1 MPNRFA
7 RLPEAV
13 VGVVRVSRGAACLLL
28 VGLAGCASGPAPYPF
43 AHEPIGTA
51 EQVYAGTLRPDL
63 AVNTYRNIDRLF
75 PSRTIKAGR
84 HSQELP
90 RADTP
95 LTDLTFSYQG
105 RAYNLP
111 EFLALDSITGL
122 LIIRDGEILHES
134 YQRGNTSQTRWMS
147 MSVAKSVT
155 STLAG
160 IAIKEGRIKSVDSQ
174 VIDYLPA
181 LKGTAY
187 DGVSVRNLLMM
198 ASGAKWSETSTDPAS
213 DRRALLRIQMAQQPG
228 AALVLMSH
236 LTRANAPGTVFNYNT
251 GEAQVL
257 GELVRAAV
265 GKPLA
270 QYFSEKVWQP
280 YGMEA
285 DATWWLDSPD
295 GMEIG
300 GSGIAA
306 TLRDYGRFGLFFMNN
321 GVVDGQS
328 ILPEHWVHDATTAKT
343 LASGKEAGYG
353 YMWWTASTK
362 GSLQDHAYAATGLQ
376 GQNIYVDPVEK
387 VVIVTFGA
395 QPKPLNKDAINPM
408 VFFDAVV
415 DTLRKQD
422 AVGPVV
428 TAGRGGRVQ
437 P

>member
-1 MPNRFA
+1 MLQGF
-7 RLPEAV
+7 
-13 VGVVRVSRGAACLLL
+13 VRIGCGQSSVRGALLL
-28 VGLAGCASGPAPYPF
+28 AIAIGLWGCASKPAPYPF
-43 AHEPIGTA
+43 ANQPIGTA
-51 EQVYAGTLRPDL
+51 EAMYAGTLSPDI

-75 PSRTIKAGR
+75 PSRVIKAGG
-84 HSQELP
+84 HAQPLP
-90 RADTP
+90 YAKTP
-95 LTDLTFSYQG
+95 LTDIKFTYQG
-105 RAYNLP
+105 RAYSLA

-122 LIIRDGEILHES
+122 LVIRDGEIVHES
-134 YQRGNTSQTRWMS
+134 YQRGNTAQTRWMS

-160 IAIKEGRIKSVDSQ
+160 IAIQEGRIKGLDAQ
-174 VIDYLPA
+174 VVDYLPQ

-198 ASGAKWSETSTDPAS
+198 ASGAKWNETATDPTS
-213 DRRALLRIQMAQQPG
+213 DRRALLRLQMAQQPG

-236 LTRANAPGTVFNYNT
+236 LQRASAPGTVFNYNT

-257 GELVRAAV
+257 GELVRAAT
-265 GKPLA
+265 GKPLSQYLA
-270 QYFSEKVWQP
+270 QKVWQP

-295 GMEIG
+295 GTEIG

-306 TLRDYGRFGLFFMNN
+306 TLRDYGRFGMFFMDN
-321 GVVDGQS
+321 GLVDGRT
-328 ILPEHWVHDATTAKT
+328 ILPPHWVADATTSKT
-343 LASGKEAGYG
+343 LANGKEAGYG

-362 GSLQDHAYAATGLQ
+362 GSLQDHAYAAVGLL
-376 GQNIYVDPVEK
+376 GQNIYIDPVQK
-387 VVIVTFGA
+387 VVIVTFAA
-395 QPKPLNKDAINPM
+395 QPRPLNKDAINPM

-428 TAGRGGRVQ
+428 TAGRSR

>member
-1 MPNRFA
+1 MLQGFVRA
-7 RLPEAV
+7 WHGL
-13 VGVVRVSRGAACLLL
+13 VGVRPVALLAAAIGLAAC
-28 VGLAGCASGPAPYPF
+28 ASKPAPYPF
-43 AHEPIGTA
+43 AHQPIGTA
-51 EQVYAGTLRPDL
+51 EEVYAGTLRPDI

-75 PSRTIKAGR
+75 PSRVIKAGGEVD
-84 HSQELP
+84 ELP

-95 LTDLTFSYQG
+95 LTDIKFTYQG
-105 RAYNLP
+105 RAYNLA

-122 LIIRDGEILHES
+122 LVIRDGEIVHES

-160 IAIKEGRIKSVDSQ
+160 IAIKEGRIRSLDAQ
-174 VIDYLPA
+174 VIEYLPA

-187 DGVSVRNLLMM
+187 DGVTVRNLLMM
-198 ASGAKWSETSTDPAS
+198 ASGAKWNETSTDPTS
-213 DRRALLRIQMAQQPG
+213 DRRALLRLQMAQQPG
-228 AALVLMSH
+228 AALVLMSQ
-236 LTRANAPGTVFNYNT
+236 LQRANPPGTVFNYNT

-265 GKPLA
+265 GKPLS
-270 QYFSEKVWQP
+270 QYLAEKVWQP

-285 DATWWLDSPD
+285 DATWWLDSPN

-306 TLRDYGRFGLFFMNN
+306 TLRDYGRFGLFFMNQ
-321 GVVDGQS
+321 GVIDGQS
-328 ILPEHWVHDATTAKT
+328 ILPAHWVEDATTAKT
-343 LASGKEAGYG
+343 LASGKQAGYG

-362 GSLQDHAYAATGLQ
+362 GSLEDHAYAAVGLQ
-376 GQNIYVDPVEK
+376 GQNIYIDPVEK

-415 DTLRKQD
+415 EALRKHNT
-422 AVGPVV
+422 VSPVV
-428 TAGRGGRVQ
+428 TAERSRR
-437 P
+437 

>member
-1 MPNRFA
+1 MLQSFA
-7 RLPEAV
+7 RT
-13 VGVVRVSRGAACLLL
+13 SRGLRGARRTVLLATVL
-28 VGLAGCASGPAPYPF
+28 GLCACASKPAPYPF
-43 AHEPIGTA
+43 ANQPIGSA
-51 EQVYAGTLRPDL
+51 EEVYAGTLRPDI

-75 PSRTIKAGR
+75 PSRVIEAGG
-84 HSQELP
+84 HPLDLP
-90 RADTP
+90 HADAP
-95 LTDLTFSYQG
+95 LTDIKFTYQG
-105 RAYNLP
+105 RAYDLA

-122 LIIRDGEILHES
+122 LVIRDGEIVHES
-134 YQRGNTSQTRWMS
+134 YQRGNTAQTRWMS
-147 MSVAKSVT
+147 MSMAKSVT

-160 IAIKEGRIKSVDSQ
+160 IAIQEGRIKGLDAQ
-174 VIDYLPA
+174 VVDYLPQ

-198 ASGAKWSETSTDPAS
+198 ASGAKWNETSTDPNS
-213 DRRALLRIQMAQQPG
+213 DRRALLRLQMAQQPG
-228 AALVLMSH
+228 AALLLMSH
-236 LTRANAPGTVFNYNT
+236 LQRANPPGTVFNYNT

-257 GELVRAAV
+257 GELVRAAT

-270 QYFSEKVWQP
+270 QYLAEKVWQP

-295 GMEIG
+295 GTEIG

-306 TLRDYGRFGLFFMNN
+306 TLRDYGRFGMFFMDN
-321 GVVDGQS
+321 GRVDGRS
-328 ILPEHWVHDATTAKT
+328 ILPPHWVEDATTSKT
-343 LASGKEAGYG
+343 LANGKEAGYG
-353 YMWWTASTK
+353 YMWWSASTK
-362 GSLQDHAYAATGLQ
+362 GSLQDHAYAAVGLL
-376 GQNIYVDPVEK
+376 GQNIYIDPVQK

-415 DTLRKQD
+415 DTLRKRD

-428 TAGRGGRVQ
+428 TAGRSR

>member
-1 MPNRFA
+1 MQQLLSRASCGF
-7 RLPEAV
+7 
-13 VGVVRVSRGAACLLL
+13 VGASRAGLLAL
-28 VGLAGCASGPAPYPF
+28 TLGLFGCAATPDPYPF

-51 EQVYAGTLRPDL
+51 EQIYSGSLSPDL
-63 AVNTYRNIDRLF
+63 AVSTYRNIDRLF
-75 PSRTIKAGR
+75 PSRVIKAGNR
-84 HSQELP
+84 PVELP

-95 LTDLTFSYQG
+95 LTDIRFSYQG
-105 RAYNLP
+105 RAYDLP

-122 LIIRDGEILHES
+122 LIMRDGHIVHES

-160 IAIKEGRIKSVDSQ
+160 IAIKEARIRSLDAQ
-174 VIDYLPA
+174 VVEYLPA
-181 LKGTAY
+181 LKGSAY
-187 DGVSVRNLLMM
+187 DGVTVRNLLMM
-198 ASGAKWSETSTDPAS
+198 ASGAKWVENSSDPTSE
-213 DRRALLRIQMAQQPG
+213 RRKLLSLQMAQQPG
-228 AALVLMSH
+228 AALLLMKQ
-236 LTRANAPGTVFNYNT
+236 LTRANDPGTVFNYNT

-270 QYFSEKVWQP
+270 QYLAEKVWQP

-306 TLRDYGRFGLFFMNN
+306 TLRDYGRFGQFFMNE
-321 GVVDGQS
+321 GRVDGRS
-328 ILPEHWVHDATTAKT
+328 ILPAHWVEDATTAKT
-343 LASGKEAGYG
+343 LASGKQAGYG

-362 GSLQDHAYAATGLQ
+362 GSLQDHAYAAVGLL
-376 GQNIYVDPVEK
+376 GQNIYIDPVEK
-387 VVIVTFGA
+387 VVIVTFAA

-415 DTLRKQD
+415 EALRKQD
-422 AVGPVV
+422 ANPAVV
-428 TAGRGGRVQ
+428 TAERSRR
-437 P
+437 

>member
-1 MPNRFA
+1 MLQGF
-7 RLPEAV
+7 
-13 VGVVRVSRGAACLLL
+13 VRIGCGQSSVRGALLL
-28 VGLAGCASGPAPYPF
+28 AIAIGLWGCASKPAPYPF
-43 AHEPIGTA
+43 ANQPIGTA
-51 EQVYAGTLRPDL
+51 EAMYAGTLSPDI

-75 PSRTIKAGR
+75 PSRVIKAAG
-84 HSQELP
+84 HAQPLP
-90 RADTP
+90 YAKTP
-95 LTDLTFSYQG
+95 LTDIKFTYQG
-105 RAYNLP
+105 RAYSLA

-122 LIIRDGEILHES
+122 LVIRDGEIVHES
-134 YQRGNTSQTRWMS
+134 YQRGNTAQTRWMS

-160 IAIKEGRIKSVDSQ
+160 IAIQEGRIKGLDAQ
-174 VIDYLPA
+174 VVDYLPQ

-198 ASGAKWSETSTDPAS
+198 ASGAKWNETATDPTS
-213 DRRALLRIQMAQQPG
+213 DRRALLRLQMAQQPG

-236 LTRANAPGTVFNYNT
+236 LQRASAPGTVFNYNT

-257 GELVRAAV
+257 GELVRAAT
-265 GKPLA
+265 GKPLSQYLA
-270 QYFSEKVWQP
+270 QKVWQP

-295 GMEIG
+295 GTEIG

-306 TLRDYGRFGLFFMNN
+306 TLRDYGRFGMFFMDN
-321 GVVDGQS
+321 GLVDGRT
-328 ILPEHWVHDATTAKT
+328 ILPPHWVADATTSKT
-343 LASGKEAGYG
+343 LANGKEAGYG

-362 GSLQDHAYAATGLQ
+362 GSLQDHAYAAVGLL
-376 GQNIYVDPVEK
+376 GQNIYIDPVQK
-387 VVIVTFGA
+387 VVIVTFAA
-395 QPKPLNKDAINPM
+395 QPRPLNKDAINPM

-428 TAGRGGRVQ
+428 TAGRSR

>member
-1 MPNRFA
+1 MLQRF
-7 RLPEAV
+7 
-13 VGVVRVSRGAACLLL
+13 VRIGCGQSSVRGALLL
-28 VGLAGCASGPAPYPF
+28 AIAIGLWGCASKPAPYPF
-43 AHEPIGTA
+43 ANQPIGTA
-51 EQVYAGTLRPDL
+51 EAMYAGTLSPDI

-75 PSRTIKAGR
+75 PSRVIKAGG
-84 HSQELP
+84 HAQPLP
-90 RADTP
+90 YAKTP
-95 LTDLTFSYQG
+95 LTDINFTYQG
-105 RAYNLP
+105 RAYSLA

-122 LIIRDGEILHES
+122 LVIRDGEIVHES
-134 YQRGNTSQTRWMS
+134 YQRGNTAQTRWMS

-160 IAIKEGRIKSVDSQ
+160 IAIQEGRIKGLDAQ
-174 VIDYLPA
+174 VVDYLPQ

-198 ASGAKWSETSTDPAS
+198 ASGAKWNETATDPTS
-213 DRRALLRIQMAQQPG
+213 DRRALLRLQMAQQPG

-236 LTRANAPGTVFNYNT
+236 LQRASAPGTVFNYNT

-257 GELVRAAV
+257 GELVRAAT
-265 GKPLA
+265 GKPLSQYLA
-270 QYFSEKVWQP
+270 QKVWQP

-295 GMEIG
+295 GTEIG

-306 TLRDYGRFGLFFMNN
+306 TLRDYGRFGMFFMDN
-321 GVVDGQS
+321 GLVDGRT
-328 ILPEHWVHDATTAKT
+328 ILPPHWVADATTSKT
-343 LASGKEAGYG
+343 LANGKEAGYG

-362 GSLQDHAYAATGLQ
+362 GSLQDHAYAAVGLL
-376 GQNIYVDPVEK
+376 GQNIYIDPVQK
-387 VVIVTFGA
+387 VVIVTFAA
-395 QPKPLNKDAINPM
+395 QPRPLNKDAINPM

-428 TAGRGGRVQ
+428 TAGRSR